1 MVTQSGI
8 TQKKSSKGSW
18 QKVKHEN
25 GSHLQ
30 DEALHHD
37 EAQEASDMATK
48 ISQVDQFL
56 NALDPQDLEVL
67 KQRIL
72 TRDSLGENTEKSNVW
87 EKHLAK
93 LKQELSTL
101 HEGDSALGLKPEV
114 SQYPVALYSWDE
126 WLAKVRETLL
136 SHWFN
141 PDTIVAML
149 LDWATNA
156 MMPTFDWWLIEDHKT
171 RFSYINKAIKLLW
184 WEKKEPVTI
193 KIQPI
198 TQPEH
203 FI

>member
-1 MVTQSGI
+1 MAQSGI
-8 TQKKSSKGSW
+8 TQKKSSKSSW
-18 QKVKHEN
+18 QKVNHGN
-25 GSHLQ
+25 GLSHQ
-30 DEALHHD
+30 DEQQKAD
-37 EAQEASDMATK
+37 EAVEASDMATK

-56 NALDPQDLEVL
+56 STLDPQDLKVL
-67 KQRIL
+67 KQRIQIKDML
-72 TRDSLGENTEKSNVW
+72 DESTEKSNVW

-93 LKQELSTL
+93 SKHELSTL
-101 HEGDSALGLKPEV
+101 HGEDSALRLKPEV
-114 SQYPVALYSWDE
+114 SEYPVALFTWDD
-126 WLAKVRETLL
+126 WLEKVRESLL

-184 WEKKEPVTI
+184 REKKEPVTI
-193 KIQPI
+193 RIQPI
-198 TQPEH
+198 TDPQH